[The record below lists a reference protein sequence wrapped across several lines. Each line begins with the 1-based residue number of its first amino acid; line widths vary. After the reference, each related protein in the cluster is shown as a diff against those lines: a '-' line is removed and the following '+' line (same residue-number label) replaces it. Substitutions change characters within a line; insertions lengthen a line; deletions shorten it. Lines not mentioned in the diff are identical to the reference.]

1 MSEITEVETPL
12 RGSAKVGPRNFPVD
26 PEFDPDKWEKKMLGL
41 DPTTRRDI
49 KILRKEFSLTSNS
62 QMMNDVLNDLKSD
75 NPAKKQRLM
84 NIEAQNEDYFLNE
97 KGEYVH
103 ADTNR
108 PVSDG
113 TLAKWDKIVSR
124 AIILSHPRLAEF
136 PQYARD
142 AIKRRI

>member
-1 MSEITEVETPL
+1 MV
-12 RGSAKVGPRNFPVD
+12 GSVRVGSKNFPAD
-26 PEFDPDKWEKKMLGL
+26 PEFDPDKWEKKAIGL
-41 DPTTRRDI
+41 DPTSRRDI
-49 KILRKEFSLTSNS
+49 KILREEFDITSNP

-84 NIEAQNEDYFLNE
+84 NIEAQNEDYFPNE

-113 TLAKWDKIVSR
+113 TLTKWDKIVSR

-136 PQYARD
+136 PQYVRD
-142 AIKRRI
+142 AIKGRV